1 RRAAPS
7 RESGTRRR
15 GGRRSPPRAAGG
27 CPAATAA
34 PRPPPWACRRS
45 RPLQPSCERALPPL
59 HPTRLG
65 RRALVV
71 VAEEVEEPVD
81 QEPVRLASERLAA
94 LRRLAPGGIDRDHD
108 VAEEPVGR
116 PTRALALREGE
127 HVGRAVAPAPAP
139 VERAHLAV
147 GDQDDGEL
155 GPAQPKAA
163 QQPTRVPP
171 EPRRERGRTPP
182 ARVRRDLHLTAPLGR
197 RRW

>member
-1 RRAAPS
+1 MKNHPRSHSSATQRSGANQITGSLRAPS
-7 RESGTRRR
+7 Q
-15 GGRRSPPRAAGG
+15 RSPPRAAGG

-34 PRPPPWACRRS
+34 RRPPPWAWRWS
-45 RPLQPSCERALPPL
+45 RPLQPSCERALAPL

-108 VAEEPVGR
+108 VAEEPVRR

-127 HVGRAVAPAPAP
+127 HVGRAVAAAPAP

-155 GPAQPKAA
+155 GAAQPKAA
-163 QQPTRVPP
+163 QQPARAPP
-171 EPRRERGRTPP
+171 E
-182 ARVRRDLHLTAPLGR
+182 
-197 RRW
+197 